1 MTGPIVVKISLE
13 PMQRDGANLKYHQ
26 DRGSHKSGVAALPL
40 LVIRLSP
47 LNSVQAI
54 ISSSDKG

>member
-13 PMQRDGANLKYHQ
+13 SMQRDGANLRYHQ
-26 DRGSHKSGVAALPL
+26 YRDFHKSGEAALPL
-40 LVIRLSP
+40 SVIRLSP

-54 ISSSDKG
+54 ISSSEKG